1 MVLAFGAALL
11 LAGCPGGRGGAGES
25 GPSGEC
31 TKLEAQCTLKG
42 GVLGVCSEIACP
54 SGGTPPC
61 LRCMPQH

>member
-1 MVLAFGAALL
+1 MLLALGVGFA

-25 GPSGEC
+25 APSSEC
-31 TKLEAQCTLKG
+31 TKLEAQCRLKD
-42 GVLGVCSEIACP
+42 GVLGVCSEVSCP